1 VEAKMTVRTIGRY
14 EIRDELGEGGMGT
27 VYLGFDPTLER
38 EVAIKVLS
46 PQLFMQDAE
55 FSTRFEREAKTIAS
69 LDHSSIV
76 PIYEFGE
83 DEEWLYFVMRYMKGG
98 TLNDRIRSGP
108 MSLAETIP
116 VFSRIGSALNKAH
129 SRDIVHRDLKP
140 GNILFDEDN
149 DAYLSDFGIV
159 KMEDTT
165 GIKTQT
171 GQTLGTPHYMSPEQL
186 DGKPLDGRSDI
197 YSLGVILFE
206 MLSGEKPFDHE
217 SYPRIMVMHLTQPV
231 PDIREKVPGLPGDVD
246 SVIKKAMAKSPVERY
261 ASAGEMVAAMR
272 RAEENSRKGLSEPVY
287 EPIVRTPPPPVPN
300 PTPQPV
306 EKPITY
312 EKEMERETA
321 VPVREPVYKQ
331 PSPPLNDN
339 VQEKKKSRLST
350 WVKVILILA
359 LLTVCSCASIYM
371 FTWFISY

>member
-1 VEAKMTVRTIGRY
+1 MTDRKIGRY

-69 LDHSSIV
+69 LDHSCIV

-98 TLNDRIRSGP
+98 TLNDRIKKGP
-108 MSLAETIP
+108 MSLSDSILII
-116 VFSRIGSALNKAH
+116 SRIGAALNKAH

-149 DAYLSDFGIV
+149 NAYLSDFGIV

-206 MLSGEKPFDHE
+206 MLSGEKPFDHD
-217 SYPRIMVMHLTQPV
+217 SLPRIMVMHLTQPV
-231 PDIREKVPGLPGDVD
+231 PNILDKVPDLPGDID
-246 SVIKKAMAKSPVERY
+246 NVIKKAMAKDPDDRY
-261 ASAGEMVAAMR
+261 AT
-272 RAEENSRKGLSEPVY
+272 AEELVNAMQDVESAKKTKQPV
-287 EPIVRTPPPPVPN
+287 PPLPPP
-300 PTPQPV
+300 
-306 EKPITY
+306 EKPKP
-312 EKEMERETA
+312 EDKKPPVRETA
-321 VPVREPVYKQ
+321 VPNPKPPTYKAPPQ
-331 PSPPLNDN
+331 PTVDN
-339 VQEKKKSRLST
+339 TAETVDDVSDEKKKKGMPT
-350 WVKVILILA
+350 WLKIILILI
-359 LLTVCSCASIYM
+359 LLTVCSCIGLYSLLY
-371 FTWFISY
+371 ISDCVMYGYC